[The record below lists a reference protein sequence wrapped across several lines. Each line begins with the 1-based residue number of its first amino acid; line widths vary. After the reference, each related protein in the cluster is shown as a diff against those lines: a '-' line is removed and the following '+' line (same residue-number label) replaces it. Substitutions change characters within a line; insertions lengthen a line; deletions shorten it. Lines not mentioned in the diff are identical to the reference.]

1 MQNKYRLSLTI
12 QKKYSYRKNFSHTTK
27 KIICQVKFS
36 TIQKKYRLN
45 LPMQKKYRRAGF
57 YFQFS
62 FLKLPLTFS
71 KLISEHKLLFFLS
84 SFGGKIK

>member
-1 MQNKYRLSLTI
+1 MQNKYSLNLTI
-12 QKKYSYRKNFSHTTK
+12 QKKYSKEKISHTTK

-36 TIQKKYRLN
+36 IIQKKYRLN
-45 LPMQKKYRRAGF
+45 LPIRKKYRRAGF

-71 KLISEHKLLFFLS
+71 KLISERKLLFFLS